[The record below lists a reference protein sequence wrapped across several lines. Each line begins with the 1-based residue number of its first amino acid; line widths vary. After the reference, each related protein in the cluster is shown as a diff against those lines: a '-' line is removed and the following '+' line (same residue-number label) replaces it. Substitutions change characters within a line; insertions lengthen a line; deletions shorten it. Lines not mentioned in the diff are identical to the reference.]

1 MENKVIIIRNVP
13 GELHAKLRMLAFA
26 KGISLNALLIEI
38 AAKTVK
44 EAGR

>member
-1 MENKVIIIRNVP
+1 MDPKTIIIRNVP

-38 AAKTVK
+38 ATKAVK
-44 EAGR
+44 EEGK

>member
-1 MENKVIIIRNVP
+1 MDPKAIIIRNVP

-38 AAKTVK
+38 AAKAVK
-44 EAGR
+44 EEGK